1 MYSHIASNRRKSFLL
16 VALFIGILAAAGYI
30 FGYLNGSGY
39 FGLGFA
45 LIVSLGMTAISWF
58 WGDKIVLASTGA
70 KRIES
75 RDQNTYLWNMVENLS
90 ITAGVPMPKLYLV
103 DDPAPNAFATG
114 RDPARA
120 SIAVTTGIVSLL
132 ENEELEGV
140 LAHELSHV
148 KNYDM
153 RFMMLVAVL
162 VGALTILGDSFF
174 RFGFFGRIR
183 GRGNRSSESLLA
195 IVGIVLLI
203 LSPII
208 GELIKLAVSRSRE
221 YLADA
226 SGALMTRYPEGLAR
240 ALEKIAAHG
249 QPMQRASQA
258 TAHLW
263 IASPFGSSRK
273 AMSWFSTH
281 PPVEDRANKLRLM
294 GDAR

>member
-16 VALFIGILAAAGYI
+16 VALFIGILAAAGYV

-39 FGLGFA
+39 GGLVFA
-45 LIVSLGMTAISWF
+45 LIVSLGMTAVSWF
-58 WGDKIVLASTGA
+58 WGDKIVLLSTGA

-75 RDQNTYLWNMVENLS
+75 RDQNPYLWNIVENLS
-90 ITAGVPMPKLYLV
+90 ITAGVPMPALYIV
-103 DDPAPNAFATG
+103 EDPSPNAFATG

-120 SIAVTTGIVSLL
+120 SVAVTTGIVALL

-174 RFGFFGRIR
+174 RFGFLGR
-183 GRGNRSSESLLA
+183 RGNRGGGGVLA
-195 IVGIVLLI
+195 IVGIIFLI
-203 LSPII
+203 LSPVI
-208 GELIKLAVSRSRE
+208 GEIIKLAVSRSRE

-226 SGALMTRYPEGLAR
+226 SGALLTRYPEGLAR
-240 ALEKIAAHG
+240 ALEKIAAHS
-249 QPMQRASQA
+249 QPMQRASHA

-263 IASPFGSSRK
+263 IANPYGSRQRFASL
-273 AMSWFSTH
+273 FSTH
-281 PPVEDRANKLRLM
+281 PPVEDRINRLRLM
-294 GDAR
+294 ADAR

>member
-1 MYSHIASNRRKSFLL
+1 MYSHIASNSRKSILL
-16 VALFIGILAAAGYI
+16 VALFVGILAAAGYV

-39 FGLGFA
+39 TGLIFA
-45 LIVSLGMTAISWF
+45 LVVSLGMTAVSWF
-58 WGDKIVLASTGA
+58 WGDKIVLMSTGA

-90 ITAGVPMPKLYLV
+90 ITAGVPMPKLFIV

-174 RFGFFGRIR
+174 RFGFLGR
-183 GRGNRSSESLLA
+183 GRGNRNSGGVLA
-195 IVGIVLLI
+195 LVGIAFLI
-203 LSPII
+203 LSPLI

-240 ALEKIAAHG
+240 ALEKISAYG

-263 IASPFGSSRK
+263 IASPFGSSRRT
-273 AMSWFSTH
+273 MSWFSTH
-281 PPVEDRANKLRLM
+281 PPVEDRVNKLRLM
-294 GDAR
+294 ADAR

>member
-1 MYSHIASNRRKSFLL
+1 MYSHIASNRRKSLLL
-16 VALFIGILAAAGYI
+16 VALFIGILAAAGYV

-39 FGLGFA
+39 GGLVFA
-45 LIVSLGMTAISWF
+45 LVVSLGMTAVSWF
-58 WGDKIVLASTGA
+58 WGDKIVLLSTGA
-70 KRIES
+70 RRIET
-75 RDQNTYLWNMVENLS
+75 REQNPYLWNMVENLS
-90 ITAGVPMPKLYLV
+90 ITAGVPMPALYLV

-114 RDPARA
+114 RDPERA
-120 SIAVTTGIVSLL
+120 SVAVTTGIVSLL

-162 VGALTILGDSFF
+162 VGALTLLGDSFF
-174 RFGFFGRIR
+174 RFGFPGR
-183 GRGNRSSESLLA
+183 RGNREGGGILA
-195 IVGIVLLI
+195 IVGIVFLI

-226 SGALMTRYPEGLAR
+226 SGALLTRYPEGLAR
-240 ALEKIAAHG
+240 ALEKIAAYG
-249 QPMQRASQA
+249 RPMQRASHA

-263 IASPFGSSRK
+263 IANPYGARQRFASL
-273 AMSWFSTH
+273 FSTH
-281 PPVEDRANKLRLM
+281 PPVEDRVNRLRLM
-294 GDAR
+294 ADAR

>member
-16 VALFIGILAAAGYI
+16 VALFVGILAAAGYL

-39 FGLGFA
+39 FGLAFA
-45 LIVSLGMTAISWF
+45 LIVSLGMTAVSWF
-58 WGDKIVLASTGA
+58 WGDKIVLSSTGA

-75 RDQNTYLWNMVENLS
+75 RDQNPYLWNLVENLS
-90 ITAGVPMPKLYLV
+90 ITAGLPMPALYIV

-114 RDPARA
+114 RDPKRA
-120 SIAVTTGIVSLL
+120 SIAVTTGIVQML

-162 VGALTILGDSFF
+162 VGALTIMGDSFF
-174 RFGFFGRIR
+174 RFGLFR
-183 GRGNRSSESLLA
+183 GRGRRSGGGVLA
-195 IVGIVLLI
+195 IVGLVFLI

-208 GELIKLAVSRSRE
+208 GELIKFAVSRSRE

-226 SGALMTRYPEGLAR
+226 SGVLLTRYPEGLAR
-240 ALEKIAAHG
+240 ALEKISAYN
-249 QPMQRASQA
+249 QPMQRASRA

-263 IASPFGSSRK
+263 ISSPFGPSRSK
-273 AMSWFSTH
+273 ASWFSTH
-281 PPVEDRANKLRLM
+281 PPAEERIHRLRLM
-294 GDAR
+294 ADAR